1 MRDDPGQTSAPPLT
15 WQDGA
20 YVQSKTDPETV
31 NLGLGQPSPRL
42 LPVHL
47 LHEAAARTLGP
58 GADPLMLQYGSIAGH
73 AGIREVLAELL
84 SRRYRF
90 PIAADGLVMTGGI
103 SSALSFVAQVFA
115 RPGQAVVCSD
125 PTYFLARGIF
135 ESQGLPTVGIPVDE
149 GGLRVDALQRRLEAG
164 LRPAF
169 VYCMPSFHN
178 PYGVDLEPARARR
191 LVELAE
197 QYDFVVVADEPY
209 VMLHFGEAPPP
220 CMMSYDGGRGRV
232 ISLGSF
238 SKILGPGLRLG
249 WLHAEAPLVERFCEH
264 GALRSGGGLNPMVCA
279 VVENLIEAGD
289 LDRNIDELR
298 ATFTTRARALTD
310 VLRQHF
316 PSLSVPQP
324 RGGYFIWLPLPP
336 QLDTTELLEAA
347 LEQKVGFTPGARC
360 AVDLDLSHCLRVCF
374 AFYEPH
380 ELELGVQRLAG
391 VLKLGA

>member
-1 MRDDPGQTSAPPLT
+1 MTDDAGQTSAPPLT
-15 WQDGA
+15 RQDGA

-47 LHEAAARTLGP
+47 MHQAAARTLGP
-58 GADPLMLQYGSIAGH
+58 GADPLMIQYGSIAGH
-73 AGIREVLAELL
+73 AGIREALAELL

-90 PIAADGLVMTGGI
+90 PIEADGLVMTGGI

-149 GGLRVDALQRRLEAG
+149 GGLRVDLLQARLEAG

-178 PYGVDLEPARARR
+178 PYGVDLEPARARH

-197 QYDFVVVADEPY
+197 RYDFLVVADEPY
-209 VMLHFGEAPPP
+209 VMLHFDPAPPP
-220 CMMSYDGGRGRV
+220 CMMAYDEGRARV
-232 ISLGSF
+232 LSLGSF

-249 WLHAEAPLVERFCEH
+249 WLHAEASLLERFCEH

-279 VVENLIEAGD
+279 LVENVIHTGE
-289 LDRNIDELR
+289 LDRHIDELKD
-298 ATFTTRARALTD
+298 TFTTRARTLSAALRRH
-310 VLRQHF
+310 L
-316 PSLSVPQP
+316 PSLPVPEP
-324 RGGYFIWLPLPP
+324 RGGYFIWLPLPSHYDTTAL
-336 QLDTTELLEAA
+336 LDTA
-347 LEQKVGFTPGARC
+347 LEQQVGFTPGARC

-380 ELELGVQRLAG
+380 ELELGVERLAA
-391 VLKLGA
+391 VLDLDG